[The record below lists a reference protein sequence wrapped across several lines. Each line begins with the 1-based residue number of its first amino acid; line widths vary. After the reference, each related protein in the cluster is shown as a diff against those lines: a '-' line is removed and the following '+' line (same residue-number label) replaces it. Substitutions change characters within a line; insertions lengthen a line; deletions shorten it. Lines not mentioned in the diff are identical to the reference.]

1 MKLIGIW
8 IPLSDESNRGRGVKQ
23 GRAGWRGGYPVVHVV
38 VSDRMFGLDPP
49 QVRLQEQAGRRAIHQ
64 INPRKEVIDVDA
76 GI

>member
-1 MKLIGIW
+1 ML
-8 IPLSDESNRGRGVKQ
+8 
-23 GRAGWRGGYPVVHVV
+23 
-38 VSDRMFGLDPP
+38 GLDPP